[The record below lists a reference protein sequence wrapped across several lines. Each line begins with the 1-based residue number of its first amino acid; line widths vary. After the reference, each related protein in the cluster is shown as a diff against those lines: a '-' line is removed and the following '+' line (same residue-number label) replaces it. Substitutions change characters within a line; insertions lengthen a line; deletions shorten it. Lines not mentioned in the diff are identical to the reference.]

1 LKRKKP
7 MGTMVCL
14 GMLTFFAMLGHGLLL
29 ESYGLNGQTI
39 PLKQLL
45 FPWPKKGRSVAGL
58 CFLMAFLSLCLLLT
72 PPNDFEWSDPRIW
85 KVSVIVWLPLLIYVG
100 FIIPRLKRLD
110 GEIIFQLD
118 PYKKTSR
125 KTLRGIFAMLVIAN
139 ILYFV
144 FWRK

>member
-1 LKRKKP
+1 
-7 MGTMVCL
+7 MGKMICL
-14 GMLTFFAMLGHGLLL
+14 GMVIFFTMLGHGLLL
-29 ESYGLNGQTI
+29 ESYGLNGKTI

-45 FPWPKKGRSVAGL
+45 FPRPEKGRSVAGL

-72 PPNDFEWSDPRIW
+72 GRFYIDLTDPRVW
-85 KVSVIVWLPLLIYVG
+85 KVSVIGWLPLLIYGG

-118 PYKKTSR
+118 PYKKTSQ